1 MSIIKPSDYGVWTRR
16 NCPNLT
22 DQQRAQLCIILSEMR
37 ASCVH
42 LLELATNERLHDVT
56 LRAAMSE
63 RRSSNQEQRSIAP
76 TTRKA
81 ITAKLSRLEHGRG

>member
-22 DQQRAQLCIILSEMR
+22 VQQREKLCIILSEMN
-37 ASCVH
+37 ASCAH

-56 LRAAMSE
+56 LLAAMS
-63 RRSSNQEQRSIAP
+63 
-76 TTRKA
+76 
-81 ITAKLSRLEHGRG
+81 